1 MKLSKLL
8 LLSMAAIFVMGWS
21 SCNKD
26 GGGNTS
32 SANPDELKIDYE
44 KYTLDNG
51 LDVILHKDDSDPIV
65 SVAIMFHVG
74 SNREK
79 PGRTGFAHFFEHM
92 LFQNSENVGKGN
104 FFKIIEEMG
113 GDFNGGTWNDGTV
126 YYEVVPKDALEQ
138 ILWMESDRMGFMINT
153 VTDAVFQNE
162 KQIVKNEKRQRV
174 DNQPYGHTGYVIG
187 KALYPEGHPYN
198 WQVIGSLEDLDAAT
212 LEDVKEFYQ
221 KWYGPNNATMVVA
234 GDIDFEGA
242 KKLVAKYFGEIPAKE
257 EVQHPEPQPVTLAN
271 TIKLMHEDNFAQLPE
286 LRMVWPSVE
295 EGNPDKFALNYL
307 GELLSQGKRA
317 PLYKEIVENQ
327 KLAPSVGAY
336 NGDREISGEFTIRVR
351 ANSGVDLAAVQAAI
365 FKAFGDFETN
375 GIDDR
380 DMERI
385 KNTQET
391 DFYNGI
397 SSLLGKSFQLVQ
409 YNEFHGDPGGLSK
422 EIKNILAVTK
432 EDVMRVY
439 QKYIKDKNYLATSF
453 VPRGMPELA
462 LEGSELAQVV
472 EEPIVAGAEPLPLPE
487 DNEAFEKTPS
497 TFDRSIMPPLG
508 ATPVVK
514 TPSIWNTKLS
524 NGLEVYGIQNNEL
537 PLVEFSL
544 RLKGGMLLDDP
555 NKIGVA
561 NLMTD
566 IMQEGTANKT
576 PEELEDAI
584 GQLGADISMSTS
596 SEYISINASCLSR
609 NYEAVLA
616 LMEEMLLEPR
626 WDETEF
632 ARLKSSTIT
641 RIQQSNGQPDQIAA
655 RCFNKLIYGKD
666 NILSNSTSGTIESVE
681 SITLDDLKNF
691 YAANYSPSV
700 SSFHLVGAVSKDRT
714 LKALKSLEEKW
725 PSKEVKFPELPEPKV
740 LEKSAVYFVDIPDSK
755 QSVIRVGGLAM
766 KGGDDDYY
774 AATVVNQRLGGGTS
788 GRLFQQLREEKGYT
802 YGAYSAITR
811 RINNGAF
818 VAYASVRSNVTKE
831 SAILFKDILQNYKEG
846 FSEED
851 LEKTKSMLIKGSAL
865 SYETLNDKM
874 GILENISTYG
884 LSKDYPAKEQK
895 VVMDMTLE
903 KAKELIDKHL
913 VSKNLIYMVIG
924 DAKTQASGMKDVG
937 FGDPIMLDKEGEV
950 IETVAN

>member
-8 LLSMAAIFVMGWS
+8 FLSMTALIAFS
-21 SCNKD
+21 LASCNQD
-26 GGGNTS
+26 GTS
-32 SANPDELKIDYE
+32 GSNSAATDELSIDYE
-44 KYTLDNG
+44 KYSLDNG

-65 SVAIMFHVG
+65 AVAIMFHVG

-104 FFKIIEEMG
+104 FFKIIDDMG

-126 YYEVVPKDALEQ
+126 YYEVVPKDGLEQ

-153 VTDAVFQNE
+153 VTEAVFENE

-212 LEDVKEFYQ
+212 LEDVKEFYDQ
-221 KWYGPNNATMVVA
+221 WYGPNNATMVVS
-234 GDIDFEGA
+234 GDIDFEDA
-242 KKLVAKYFGEIPAKE
+242 KAMIEKYFGEIPAKE
-257 EVQHPEPQPVTLAN
+257 EVAHPGPQPVTLEN

-286 LRMVWPSVE
+286 LRLVFPTVQD
-295 EGNPDKFALNYL
+295 GHPDMYALTYL

-317 PLYKEIVENQ
+317 PLYKEIVEEQ
-327 KLAPSVGAY
+327 KLAPSVAAY
-336 NGDREISGEFTIRVR
+336 NSEREIAGEFNIRVR
-351 ANSGVDLAAVQAAI
+351 ANAGTNLNDVHAAI
-365 FKAFGDFETN
+365 FKAMQDFETN

-380 DMERI
+380 DMQRI

-391 DFYNGI
+391 NFYNGI
-397 SSLLGKSFQLVQ
+397 SSLLYKSFQLVQ
-409 YNEFHGDPGGLSK
+409 FNEFRGDPGGLTK
-422 EIKNILAVTK
+422 EIEKILAVTE

-439 QKYIKDKNYLATSF
+439 EQYIKGKNYVATSF
-453 VPRGMPELA
+453 VPRGMTDLA
-462 LEGSELAQVV
+462 LEGSSTAIVV
-472 EEPIVAGAEPLPLPE
+472 EEPIVAGAEPPPLPE
-487 DNEAFEKTPS
+487 DNEDFEKTPS
-497 TFDRSIMPPLG
+497 RIDRSVMPPLG
-508 ATPVVK
+508 ETPIVK
-514 TPSIWNTKLS
+514 SPTIWDVKLS
-524 NGLEVYGIQNNEL
+524 NGLEVYGIENNEL

-544 RLKGGMLLDDP
+544 RIKGGMLMDDP
-555 NKIGVA
+555 AKVGVA

-596 SEYISINASCLSR
+596 SEYITINGSCLSR
-609 NYEAVLA
+609 NFEAVLG

-626 WDETEF
+626 WDEKEF
-632 ARLKSSTIT
+632 DRLKKSTIT
-641 RIQQSNGQPDQIAA
+641 QIQQSNGQPNQIAS

-666 NILSNSTSGTIESVE
+666 NMLSNSTVGTIESVE
-681 SITLDDLKNF
+681 TITIDDLKAF
-691 YAANYSPSV
+691 YEANYSPKV
-700 SSFHLVGAVSKDRT
+700 SSFHIVGAVPKKRA
-714 LKALKSLEEKW
+714 LKALQSIEKGW
-725 PSKEVKFPELPEPKV
+725 EAKEVTLPELPEPV
-740 LEKSAVYFVDIPDSK
+740 ALDKSSIYMVDIPDSK
-755 QSVIRVGGLAM
+755 QSVVIIGAPAM

-774 AATVVNQRLGGGTS
+774 AATVVNQRLGAGTS

-802 YGAYSAITR
+802 YGAYSTVTR

-818 VAYASVRSNVTKE
+818 VASSSVRTNVTKE
-831 SAILFKDILQNYKEG
+831 SAMLFKEILENYKDD

-851 LEKTKSMLIKGSAL
+851 LEKTKSQLIKGRAL
-865 SYETLNDKM
+865 SYETLYDKM

-895 VVMDMTLE
+895 VVTDMTLE
-903 KAKELIDKHL
+903 KAKEIIDKHL
-913 VSKNLIYMVIG
+913 VSNNLIYLVIG
-924 DAKTQASGMKDVG
+924 DAASQAEGLKEVG
-937 FGDPIMLDKEGEV
+937 VGDPIMLDKEGEV
-950 IETVAN
+950 IEKVAN

>member
-8 LLSMAAIFVMGWS
+8 LLSMAAIFVTGWS

-26 GGGNTS
+26 GAGNAS

-242 KKLVAKYFGEIPAKE
+242 KKLIAKYFGEIPAKE
-257 EVQHPEPQPVTLAN
+257 EVPHPEPQPVALAS

-327 KLAPSVGAY
+327 KLAPSVAAY

-351 ANSGVDLAAVQAAI
+351 ANSGVDLDAVQAAI
-365 FKAFGDFETN
+365 FKAFSDFETN

-422 EIKNILAVTK
+422 EIKKILAVTK

-439 QKYIKDKNYLATSF
+439 QKYLKDKNYLATSF
-453 VPRGMPELA
+453 VPRGTPELA

-472 EEPIVAGAEPLPLPE
+472 EEPIVAGAEPAPLPE

-497 TFDRSIMPPLG
+497 AIDRSVMPPLG
-508 ATPVVK
+508 ETPVVK

-555 NKIGVA
+555 NKVGVA

-632 ARLKSSTIT
+632 DRLKSSTIT
-641 RIQQSNGQPDQIAA
+641 RIQQSNGQPDQIAR

-666 NILSNSTSGTIESVE
+666 NILSNPTSGTIESVE
-681 SITLDDLKNF
+681 TITLDDLKNF

-700 SSFHLVGAVSKDRT
+700 SSFHLVGAVPKDRA
-714 LKALKSLEEKW
+714 LKALKSMTEKW
-725 PSKEVKFPELPEPKV
+725 AAKDVPIPALPEPKA
-740 LEKSAVYFVDIPDSK
+740 LDKSSVYFVDIPDSK
-755 QSVIRVGGLAM
+755 QSVILVGAPAM

-802 YGAYSAITR
+802 YGAYSNITR

-818 VAYASVRSNVTKE
+818 VASSSVRSNVTKE
-831 SAILFKDILQNYKEG
+831 SALLFKEILENYGENYT
-846 FSEED
+846 EED
-851 LEKTKSMLIKGSAL
+851 LEKTKNMLVKGSAL
-865 SYETLNDKM
+865 SYETLNSKM
-874 GILENISTYG
+874 GMLENISTYG
-884 LSKDYPAKEQK
+884 LPKDYPAKEQK
-895 VVMDMTLE
+895 VLMDMTLE
-903 KAKELIDKHL
+903 NAKDLINKHL
-913 VSKNLIYMVIG
+913 VAKNLIYMVIG
-924 DAKTQASGMKDVG
+924 DAKTQAEGLKEVG
-937 FGDPIMLDKEGEV
+937 FGDPVMLDKEGEV